1 LKGQQIR
8 WLVHKIETIFKFE
21 NAKNGLDDSEDNFE
35 ANIDSTPQFSL
46 NGQYEEG
53 DFLVL
58 KKGGE
63 GDGRGSE
70 GSLRVVMGRE
80 GQTRRVEQRRALE
93 VMIN

>member
-1 LKGQQIR
+1 MKGQQIR

-21 NAKNGLDDSEDNFE
+21 NAKNGLDDSEDNVE
-35 ANIDSTPQFSL
+35 ANIDSTPQFFL

-63 GDGRGSE
+63 GDGRPGAKNSFVL
-70 GSLRVVMGRE
+70 SWAAKA
-80 GQTRRVEQRRALE
+80 RRAKWSRE
-93 VMIN
+93 ESWRS